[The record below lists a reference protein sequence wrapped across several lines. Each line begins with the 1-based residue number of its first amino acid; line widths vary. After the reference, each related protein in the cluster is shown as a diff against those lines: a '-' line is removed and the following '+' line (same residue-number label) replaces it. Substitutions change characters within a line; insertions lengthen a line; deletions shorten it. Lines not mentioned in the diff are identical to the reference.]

1 MLKTYRVI
9 TLSLVTALF
18 FAAPLLC
25 VQPISFQIKKAQHV
39 QEKRVRVASQR
50 GTHNPRMNTRNASAS
65 WARSIHK
72 TGHETFHLADPAST
86 RDENERLY
94 ENYRSD
100 WDVAHEDVGMGPMES
115 PSYSDL

>member
-25 VQPISFQIKKAQHV
+25 VQPISFQIKKAQHA
-39 QEKRVRVASQR
+39 QEKRMRVASLR

-65 WARSIHK
+65 WARSIHR
-72 TGHETFHLADPAST
+72 TGYETFHPADPATT
-86 RDENERLY
+86 RGEDERLY
-94 ENYRSD
+94 ENYRSE
-100 WDVAHEDVGMGPMES
+100 WDVSHDDAGMDAMES

>member
-1 MLKTYRVI
+1 MLNTYRVI

-25 VQPISFQIKKAQHV
+25 VQPISFQIKKVQHV
-39 QEKRVRVASQR
+39 QENRVRVASQR
-50 GTHNPRMNTRNASAS
+50 VTHNPRMNTRKVSAS
-65 WARSIHK
+65 WARSIHR

-86 RDENERLY
+86 RGEDESLY
-94 ENYRSD
+94 ENYPSE
-100 WDVAHEDVGMGPMES
+100 WDVAHEGVGMDAMDS